1 MWGDIAIAFLL
12 AFITAFMMTPYS
24 IKLAKKVGAVDVP
37 KDNRRM
43 HHKPIPKLGG
53 VAVIAGFVVSF
64 IYLVITLSIEDS
76 SRLNLFGIE
85 EYGKKILGFFVGVL
99 ILGITC
105 FIDDV
110 KTIKP
115 LAKLSGQLL
124 AAIAVVVSGI
134 RIIEVIP
141 FFESAV
147 LNEAVSMILTVIW
160 IIVITNAINLM
171 DGLDGLSSGITMIS
185 CISLLIIFSF
195 TLKEDRKLSKA
206 ESLLKDGLIYS
217 EKIITYPF
225 NYIKENIKEYKKLK
239 DVNKNN
245 NILETSID
253 RIDSIEAE
261 NIELRRQLETLK
273 EELNINYTLSD
284 YEYLNATVVSR
295 NVGYWHNK
303 ITINKGTYN
312 GVEKDMVVI
321 SSKGLIGKV
330 IKTSTFTSDVR
341 LITTS
346 DTSNKI
352 SVHISNGDNN
362 LYGLINSYDYNKNVL
377 ELEGIS
383 NTKDV
388 NIGDYVYTSGLGGV
402 FPTGILIGIVEEITT
417 DSYDLAK
424 IIKVKPSADFN
435 DINYVSILK
444 RKSDSK

>member
-1 MWGDIAIAFLL
+1 MFGRKKQ
-12 AFITAFMMTPYS
+12 S
-24 IKLAKKVGAVDVP
+24 ISKKY
-37 KDNRRM
+37 
-43 HHKPIPKLGG
+43 I
-53 VAVIAGFVVSF
+53 
-64 IYLVITLSIEDS
+64 
-76 SRLNLFGIE
+76 
-85 EYGKKILGFFVGVL
+85 L
-99 ILGITC
+99 IL
-105 FIDDV
+105 
-110 KTIKP
+110 
-115 LAKLSGQLL
+115 
-124 AAIAVVVSGI
+124 
-134 RIIEVIP
+134 II
-141 FFESAV
+141 
-147 LNEAVSMILTVIW
+147 IL
-160 IIVITNAINLM
+160 IIL
-171 DGLDGLSSGITMIS
+171 
-185 CISLLIIFSF
+185 LLIIFSF

-417 DSYDLAK
+417 DSYDLPK

>member
-1 MWGDIAIAFLL
+1 MFGRKKQ
-12 AFITAFMMTPYS
+12 S
-24 IKLAKKVGAVDVP
+24 ISKKYILI
-37 KDNRRM
+37 R
-43 HHKPIPKLGG
+43 
-53 VAVIAGFVVSF
+53 VI
-64 IYLVITLSIEDS
+64 
-76 SRLNLFGIE
+76 
-85 EYGKKILGFFVGVL
+85 ILI
-99 ILGITC
+99 IL
-105 FIDDV
+105 
-110 KTIKP
+110 
-115 LAKLSGQLL
+115 
-124 AAIAVVVSGI
+124 
-134 RIIEVIP
+134 
-141 FFESAV
+141 
-147 LNEAVSMILTVIW
+147 
-160 IIVITNAINLM
+160 
-171 DGLDGLSSGITMIS
+171 
-185 CISLLIIFSF
+185 LLIIFSF

>member
-1 MWGDIAIAFLL
+1 MFGRKKQ
-12 AFITAFMMTPYS
+12 S
-24 IKLAKKVGAVDVP
+24 ISKKY
-37 KDNRRM
+37 
-43 HHKPIPKLGG
+43 I
-53 VAVIAGFVVSF
+53 
-64 IYLVITLSIEDS
+64 
-76 SRLNLFGIE
+76 
-85 EYGKKILGFFVGVL
+85 L
-99 ILGITC
+99 IL
-105 FIDDV
+105 
-110 KTIKP
+110 
-115 LAKLSGQLL
+115 
-124 AAIAVVVSGI
+124 
-134 RIIEVIP
+134 II
-141 FFESAV
+141 
-147 LNEAVSMILTVIW
+147 IL
-160 IIVITNAINLM
+160 IIL
-171 DGLDGLSSGITMIS
+171 
-185 CISLLIIFSF
+185 LLIIFSF

-330 IKTSTFTSDVR
+330 IKISTFTSDVR

>member
-1 MWGDIAIAFLL
+1 MFGRKKQ
-12 AFITAFMMTPYS
+12 S
-24 IKLAKKVGAVDVP
+24 ISKKY
-37 KDNRRM
+37 
-43 HHKPIPKLGG
+43 I
-53 VAVIAGFVVSF
+53 
-64 IYLVITLSIEDS
+64 
-76 SRLNLFGIE
+76 
-85 EYGKKILGFFVGVL
+85 L
-99 ILGITC
+99 IL
-105 FIDDV
+105 
-110 KTIKP
+110 
-115 LAKLSGQLL
+115 
-124 AAIAVVVSGI
+124 
-134 RIIEVIP
+134 II
-141 FFESAV
+141 
-147 LNEAVSMILTVIW
+147 IL
-160 IIVITNAINLM
+160 IIL
-171 DGLDGLSSGITMIS
+171 
-185 CISLLIIFSF
+185 LLIIFSF

-273 EELNINYTLSD
+273 EELSINYTLSD

>member
-1 MWGDIAIAFLL
+1 MFGRKKQ
-12 AFITAFMMTPYS
+12 S
-24 IKLAKKVGAVDVP
+24 ISKKY
-37 KDNRRM
+37 
-43 HHKPIPKLGG
+43 I
-53 VAVIAGFVVSF
+53 
-64 IYLVITLSIEDS
+64 
-76 SRLNLFGIE
+76 
-85 EYGKKILGFFVGVL
+85 L
-99 ILGITC
+99 IL
-105 FIDDV
+105 
-110 KTIKP
+110 
-115 LAKLSGQLL
+115 
-124 AAIAVVVSGI
+124 
-134 RIIEVIP
+134 II
-141 FFESAV
+141 
-147 LNEAVSMILTVIW
+147 IL
-160 IIVITNAINLM
+160 IIL
-171 DGLDGLSSGITMIS
+171 
-185 CISLLIIFSF
+185 LLIIFSF

-245 NILETSID
+245 NILENSID

>member
-1 MWGDIAIAFLL
+1 MFGRKKQ
-12 AFITAFMMTPYS
+12 S
-24 IKLAKKVGAVDVP
+24 ISKKY
-37 KDNRRM
+37 
-43 HHKPIPKLGG
+43 I
-53 VAVIAGFVVSF
+53 
-64 IYLVITLSIEDS
+64 
-76 SRLNLFGIE
+76 
-85 EYGKKILGFFVGVL
+85 L
-99 ILGITC
+99 IL
-105 FIDDV
+105 
-110 KTIKP
+110 
-115 LAKLSGQLL
+115 
-124 AAIAVVVSGI
+124 
-134 RIIEVIP
+134 II
-141 FFESAV
+141 
-147 LNEAVSMILTVIW
+147 IL
-160 IIVITNAINLM
+160 IIL
-171 DGLDGLSSGITMIS
+171 
-185 CISLLIIFSF
+185 LLIIFSF
-195 TLKEDRKLSKA
+195 TLKEDRKLSKV

>member
-1 MWGDIAIAFLL
+1 MFGRKKQSISKKNISNTNNNINN
-12 AFITAFMMTPYS
+12 FI
-24 IKLAKKVGAVDVP
+24 
-37 KDNRRM
+37 
-43 HHKPIPKLGG
+43 
-53 VAVIAGFVVSF
+53 
-64 IYLVITLSIEDS
+64 
-76 SRLNLFGIE
+76 
-85 EYGKKILGFFVGVL
+85 
-99 ILGITC
+99 
-105 FIDDV
+105 
-110 KTIKP
+110 
-115 LAKLSGQLL
+115 
-124 AAIAVVVSGI
+124 
-134 RIIEVIP
+134 
-141 FFESAV
+141 
-147 LNEAVSMILTVIW
+147 
-160 IIVITNAINLM
+160 INN
-171 DGLDGLSSGITMIS
+171 
-185 CISLLIIFSF
+185 IFF

>member
-1 MWGDIAIAFLL
+1 MFGRKKQ
-12 AFITAFMMTPYS
+12 S
-24 IKLAKKVGAVDVP
+24 ISKKY
-37 KDNRRM
+37 
-43 HHKPIPKLGG
+43 I
-53 VAVIAGFVVSF
+53 
-64 IYLVITLSIEDS
+64 
-76 SRLNLFGIE
+76 
-85 EYGKKILGFFVGVL
+85 L
-99 ILGITC
+99 IL
-105 FIDDV
+105 
-110 KTIKP
+110 
-115 LAKLSGQLL
+115 
-124 AAIAVVVSGI
+124 
-134 RIIEVIP
+134 II
-141 FFESAV
+141 
-147 LNEAVSMILTVIW
+147 IL
-160 IIVITNAINLM
+160 IIL
-171 DGLDGLSSGITMIS
+171 
-185 CISLLIIFSF
+185 LLIIFSF

-217 EKIITYPF
+217 EKIITFPF

>member
-1 MWGDIAIAFLL
+1 MFGRKKQ
-12 AFITAFMMTPYS
+12 S
-24 IKLAKKVGAVDVP
+24 ISKKY
-37 KDNRRM
+37 
-43 HHKPIPKLGG
+43 I
-53 VAVIAGFVVSF
+53 
-64 IYLVITLSIEDS
+64 
-76 SRLNLFGIE
+76 
-85 EYGKKILGFFVGVL
+85 L
-99 ILGITC
+99 IL
-105 FIDDV
+105 
-110 KTIKP
+110 
-115 LAKLSGQLL
+115 
-124 AAIAVVVSGI
+124 
-134 RIIEVIP
+134 II
-141 FFESAV
+141 
-147 LNEAVSMILTVIW
+147 IL
-160 IIVITNAINLM
+160 IIL
-171 DGLDGLSSGITMIS
+171 
-185 CISLLIIFSF
+185 LLIIFSF

-284 YEYLNATVVSR
+284 YEYLNTTVVSR

>member
-1 MWGDIAIAFLL
+1 MFGRKKQ
-12 AFITAFMMTPYS
+12 S
-24 IKLAKKVGAVDVP
+24 ISKKY
-37 KDNRRM
+37 
-43 HHKPIPKLGG
+43 I
-53 VAVIAGFVVSF
+53 
-64 IYLVITLSIEDS
+64 
-76 SRLNLFGIE
+76 
-85 EYGKKILGFFVGVL
+85 L
-99 ILGITC
+99 IL
-105 FIDDV
+105 
-110 KTIKP
+110 
-115 LAKLSGQLL
+115 
-124 AAIAVVVSGI
+124 
-134 RIIEVIP
+134 II
-141 FFESAV
+141 
-147 LNEAVSMILTVIW
+147 IL
-160 IIVITNAINLM
+160 IIL
-171 DGLDGLSSGITMIS
+171 
-185 CISLLIIFSF
+185 LLIIFSF

-284 YEYLNATVVSR
+284 YEYLNATVISR